1 MKAKKLVALTL
12 AMLMASTSLAGCS
25 QSANTS
31 SAAGSKA
38 DSTASTAASGTVDK
52 NITATIEVC
61 TNRTD
66 MKTVFDGYSA
76 EFKKTYPNVTIKWTA
91 TTDYQGDM
99 TKRMTTEDYGDVLMI
114 PANITKDKFPGYFEA
129 LGKQDDIKKEYN
141 YTDNETL
148 DGTTYAIPVGAN
160 ANGFVYNDAVLKA
173 AGITKLPETADDFS
187 AMLKAI
193 KDKGTAVPLYTN
205 YKDGWPLTN
214 WTNAIVTAM
223 AGDMDYMNKMLT
235 NKSEYLPGSASYA
248 SLKLLYDAVKN
259 KYVEK
264 DPITSNWEQSKQD
277 MADGKIGVMCLGTWA
292 VGQIKAKSKTPDDI
306 KFMPA
311 PARKDGKVI
320 MQLGPDYGLAVNK
333 HSKNI
338 ALGKEFVKFFVK
350 QYPNDSQMISSLVGA
365 ELPAYLKD
373 VQNLTLSEVIPG
385 TTAQSKAQDTIF
397 KESTININDNGW
409 IKTVIESGLGTNKT
423 SFDDY
428 MKAVNAKWVKGI
440 DKASK

>member
-1 MKAKKLVALTL
+1 MKAKKLVALSM

-25 QSANTS
+25 QGTTTS
-31 SAAGSKA
+31 
-38 DSTASTAASGTVDK
+38 STASKTDSAASTSSTSNGVDK

-66 MKTVFDGYSA
+66 MKTVFEGYA
-76 EFKKTYPNVTIKWTA
+76 TEFKKTYPNVTIKWTA

-114 PANITKDKFPGYFEA
+114 PANITKDKFPSYFEA

-173 AGITKLPETADDFS
+173 AGVTKLPETADEFL

-223 AGDMDYMNKMLT
+223 AGDMDYINKMLT
-235 NKSEYLPGSASYA
+235 NKSEYLPGSASYN

-320 MQLGPDYGLAVNK
+320 MQIGPDYGMAVNK

-338 ALGKEFVKFFVK
+338 ALSKEFIKFFVK
-350 QYPNDSQMISSLVGA
+350 QYPKDSEMISSLVGA
-365 ELPAYLKD
+365 DLPAYLKD
-373 VQNLTLSEVIPG
+373 VQNLTLSEVVPL
-385 TTAQSKAQDTIF
+385 TTAQATAQGTIF
-397 KESTININDNGW
+397 KESTININDNAW
-409 IKTVIESGLGTNKT
+409 IKTVVEIGLGTNKT

-428 MKAVNAKWVKGI
+428 MKSVNTKWVKGI